1 MIRVLIV
8 LMPLEFSES
17 NGWQAKAFQIN
28 YFHLWPVLKSNFA
41 KKKIELQCQ
50 LSNSMVILTSS
61 LTSF

>member
-28 YFHLWPVLKSNFA
+28 YFHLWPVLK
-41 KKKIELQCQ
+41 K
-50 LSNSMVILTSS
+50 
-61 LTSF
+61 